1 MGQHMDVS
9 SHLRCDNAERY
20 SVFDLSVYDVQ
31 GHRGT
36 EPLRTNDHL
45 LVLMNSGGRLKVFW
59 EGYRKL
65 CDQVSSGDLI
75 FSPAGSELSCEHE
88 EAVDSAFIRL
98 KQSTFSKAALGHV
111 DHDRIDLTGRHI
123 RDKSASSLA
132 SAVATVGFAAASL
145 AWPMLIESA
154 TMSLAVAVIAAMSP
168 GASTAFMAKP
178 YGLSDFRFKRLEEYI
193 DANLHRHISLA
204 EMADL
209 CTVSQ
214 YHFTRLFKKRT
225 GITVMQYIGMRRI
238 ERSKRMMQNT
248 GLTLA
253 QIAHDCGFS
262 SQSHFTGVFRL
273 DTGTTP
279 AAYRRA
285 IT

>member
-1 MGQHMDVS
+1 MDVS

-20 SVFDLSVYDVQ
+20 SVFDLSVYDVH
-31 GHRGT
+31 GHKGT

-45 LVLMNSGGRLKVFW
+45 IVLMNSNGKLKVFW

-65 CDQVSSGDLI
+65 CDQVTSGDLI
-75 FSPAGSELSCEHE
+75 FSPAGSELSCEHD

-98 KQSTFSKAALGHV
+98 KQSTFARAALGHV
-111 DHDRIDLTGRHI
+111 DHNLIDLTGTHVRNNT
-123 RDKSASSLA
+123 ASSLA
-132 SAVATVGFAAASL
+132 NAVANVGFASASV

-154 TMSLAVAVIAAMSP
+154 TMSLAVAMISALSP
-168 GASTAFMAKP
+168 GASTAFKEKP
-178 YGLSDFRFKRLEEYI
+178 YGLSNFRMKRLTEFIE
-193 DANLHRHISLA
+193 ANLHRPITLA
-204 EMADL
+204 EMAEL

-214 YHFTRLFKKRT
+214 FHFTRLFKKRNGMT
-225 GITVMQYIGMRRI
+225 PMKFIGIKRV
-238 ERSKRMMQNT
+238 ERSKKMLQDT

-285 IT
+285 IN